1 MMKIVM
7 YRRVL
12 MENRTNIK
20 GRLQRARL
28 NSIEQLIIKICLVL
42 LHCQISKSMIRKEAR
57 GLVVSQ
63 TVNLMKNNRK
73 HQADT
78 ITIIFI
84 MEYRTIK

>member
-1 MMKIVM
+1 
-7 YRRVL
+7 
-12 MENRTNIK
+12 
-20 GRLQRARL
+20 
-28 NSIEQLIIKICLVL
+28 